1 MGAVAHFIAHALLA
15 SLTNWSMP
23 CWGVRLCLSPSVC
36 LHVHLCVCLS
46 VCLCVHAIRQSVCL
60 SVCTVCQPVCLSVCP
75 SVCTHCTVCQSVC
88 LSGFTLQVANRQ
100 CTPHSTVQYPTN
112 SQFKYIICSGPY
124 FTAWNGTFLTCSA
137 NLRVVHDIQHVC
149 EQTLVGTTLYF
160 RRGRGRQ
167 YIHTFGE
174 LPVSQWRL

>member
-1 MGAVAHFIAHALLA
+1 MGAWYATHAAPMTHKVCGGGSSSTLRSSCTACL
-15 SLTNWSMP
+15 LTNWSMP

-112 SQFKYIICSGPY
+112 SPFKYI
-124 FTAWNGTFLTCSA
+124 
-137 NLRVVHDIQHVC
+137 HM
-149 EQTLVGTTLYF
+149 
-160 RRGRGRQ
+160 
-167 YIHTFGE
+167 
-174 LPVSQWRL
+174 